1 MSLYSVSELYKGL
14 PRGKYAL
21 AAFNVHNMEYTQAV
35 IRAAEKE
42 DAPVILMIG
51 EPIIAFAGLKMLTTI
66 CKFTA
71 HNTRIPVAITLDHGK
86 KMDIIDESIK
96 LGLNVM
102 FDGSLLPFEE
112 NTKLTREVVEK
123 AHRSGV
129 SVEGELGSIAGV
141 EDEKEIKTSTMTDPK
156 MAKIFVEETKV
167 DILAISIGNR
177 HGLYRAKPELDLQR
191 LARIN
196 KLVSVPLVLHGGSD
210 LPEDQ
215 TRKAIEL
222 GIKKY
227 NIGTDLKNVFAVTL
241 KRIINQEPM
250 PFQPPDIL
258 GVAREAVFEVACKKI
273 RLMGSSGLGSNFNLD
288 K

>member
-35 IRAAEKE
+35 IRSAEKE

-51 EPIIAFAGLKMLTTI
+51 EPIIPFAGLKMLSTI
-66 CKFTA
+66 CKFA
-71 HNTRIPVAITLDHGK
+71 AYNTKIPVAITLDHGK
-86 KMDIIDESIK
+86 KMDLINESIK
-96 LGLNVM
+96 LGLSVM

-112 NTKLTREVVEK
+112 NVKLTREVVEK
-123 AHRSGV
+123 AHSSCV

-141 EDEKEIKTSTMTDPK
+141 EDEKETKASAMTNPK
-156 MAKIFVEETKV
+156 MAKIFAEETKV

-196 KLVSVPLVLHGGSD
+196 KLISIPLVLHGGSD
-210 LPEDQ
+210 LPEDL

-227 NIGTDLKNVFAVTL
+227 NIGTDLKNAFAVAL
-241 KRIINQEPM
+241 KRVINQEPM
-250 PFQPPDIL
+250 PFQPPNIL

-273 RLMGSSGLGSNFNLD
+273 RLMGSNGLASNFNLD
-288 K
+288 R